1 VDRAVGSEHDAEVR
15 ISTNP
20 GILLVTDTHV
30 ILYKERLEISGCS
43 ELLEGVCMKI
53 NKPAAHIDQML
64 RQTRVHHV
72 QLSMMAD
79 QKASMLITV
88 CAIIIPLTAH
98 FLSTPHFRLVA
109 FTLICFSVLTMLLA
123 IYTAMPGIHKP
134 ESIDVAASSFNP
146 LFFADFRSMDYE
158 EYETLMED
166 ISNDPSR
173 VYEAQIR
180 EIYLLG
186 QYLANYK
193 YKYLR
198 LAYLSFLS
206 GIVTSGI
213 IWIVTIVFYS

>member
-1 VDRAVGSEHDAEVR
+1 ME
-15 ISTNP
+15 
-20 GILLVTDTHV
+20 
-30 ILYKERLEISGCS
+30 
-43 ELLEGVCMKI
+43 I
-53 NKPAAHIDQML
+53 NKPGAHIDQML

-98 FLSTPHFRLVA
+98 FLGNPHFRLVA

-134 ESIDVAASSFNP
+134 ENVDVAASSFNP
-146 LFFADFRSMDYE
+146 LFFADFKSLDYE
-158 EYETLMED
+158 EYEKLIGD

-173 VYEAQIR
+173 VYEVQIR

-186 QYLANYK
+186 KYLANYK

-198 LAYLSFLS
+198 LSYLSFLS
-206 GIVTSGI
+206 GIVTSGL
-213 IWIVTIVFYS
+213 IWVVTGVFFS

>member
-1 VDRAVGSEHDAEVR
+1 MEIEK
-15 ISTNP
+15 P
-20 GILLVTDTHV
+20 G
-30 ILYKERLEISGCS
+30 
-43 ELLEGVCMKI
+43 
-53 NKPAAHIDQML
+53 AHIDQML

-79 QKASMLITV
+79 QKASMLLTV

-98 FLSTPHFRLVA
+98 FLSTPNFRLVA

-134 ESIDVAASSFNP
+134 ERVDVSTTSFNP
-146 LFFADFRSMDYE
+146 LFFADFTSLEYE
-158 EYETLMED
+158 EYEELMEG

-173 VYEAQIR
+173 VYETQIR

-186 QYLANYK
+186 QYLVKHK

-206 GIVTSGI
+206 GIVASGI
-213 IWIVTIVFYS
+213 IWITEIVFS

>member
-1 VDRAVGSEHDAEVR
+1 
-15 ISTNP
+15 
-20 GILLVTDTHV
+20 
-30 ILYKERLEISGCS
+30 
-43 ELLEGVCMKI
+43 MKI

-134 ESIDVAASSFNP
+134 ESIDVSASSFNP
-146 LFFADFRSMDYE
+146 LFFADFKSLDYE
-158 EYETLMED
+158 EYEKLMGE

-213 IWIVTIVFYS
+213 IWVVTGVFFS

>member
-1 VDRAVGSEHDAEVR
+1 MDRVVGSEYDADVR
-15 ISTNP
+15 IPTNM
-20 GILLVTDTHV
+20 GILLVTATYV
-30 ILYKERLEISGCS
+30 ILYKGCLEISSSS
-43 ELLEGVCMKI
+43 ELLEGVCMEI
-53 NKPAAHIDQML
+53 NKPGAHIDQML

-109 FTLICFSVLTMLLA
+109 FTLICFSVFTMLLA

-146 LFFADFRSMDYE
+146 LFFADFKSLGYE
-158 EYETLMED
+158 EYEKLMEE

-213 IWIVTIVFYS
+213 IWIAAIVFYS

>member
-1 VDRAVGSEHDAEVR
+1 MNQATGVR
-15 ISTNP
+15 INSNP
-20 GILLVTDTHV
+20 AILLVTATIV
-30 ILYKERLEISGCS
+30 ILYNFRLKITGCS
-43 ELLEGVCMKI
+43 KLSGGVFMEI
-53 NKPAAHIDQML
+53 NKPGAHIDQML

-109 FTLICFSVLTMLLA
+109 FTLICFSVFTMLLA

-146 LFFADFRSMDYE
+146 LFFADFKSLGYE
-158 EYETLMED
+158 EYEKLMEE

-213 IWIVTIVFYS
+213 IWIAAIVFYS